1 MADIIEEFN
10 EYRSRMNEKLWQTT
24 IKCQK
29 NFNLDTNAY
38 AAGVRCKTKN
48 Y

>member
-1 MADIIEEFN
+1 MVDIIEFN

-24 IKCQK
+24 TNRQRI
-29 NFNLDTNAY
+29 FNLDTNAY
-38 AAGVRCKTKN
+38 EGALDVKTKKN